1 MPEFCIIQPRG
12 VLTKLVLICAFVI
25 VMLVIASIIAA
36 VMNLIVFMSDV
47 VVLRVVK
54 YIYNSTK

>member
-1 MPEFCIIQPRG
+1 MPEFCIIQPCG